1 MFLATFSH
9 AADNESDQDTICAVL
24 PVKEHM
30 HWITSGAK
38 VIEGRVWQH
47 ADVVIEAKRHQWDRE
62 NAGIAA

>member
-9 AADNESDQDTICAVL
+9 AVDNESDDTTCAVL

-30 HWITSGAK
+30 SWITSGAK

-47 ADVVIEAKRHQWDRE
+47 ADVVVEAKRHQWDRE
-62 NAGIAA
+62 NAEIAA

>member
-1 MFLATFSH
+1 MFLVTFGS
-9 AADNESDQDTICAVL
+9 AVENESDDTVCAVL
-24 PVKEHM
+24 PVKEHL

-62 NAGIAA
+62 NAGVAA